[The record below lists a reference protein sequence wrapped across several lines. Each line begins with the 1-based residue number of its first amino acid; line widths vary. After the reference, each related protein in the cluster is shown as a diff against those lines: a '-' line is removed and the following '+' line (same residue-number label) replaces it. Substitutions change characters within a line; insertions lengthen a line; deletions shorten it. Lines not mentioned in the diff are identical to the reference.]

1 MTITQW
7 LLDTGSRI
15 LAFNGSSS
23 SCGLP
28 EQWIW
33 GQENP
38 IQSAAIITPLFVQLF
53 IVYKTHSW
61 LILLLI
67 VNNNF
72 DHWTGMVVVCI
83 PISEIRKLCLG
94 ETKAFAQ
101 SQSQDAHSATWLHSC
116 QYERASKN
124 FLDSIEKS
132 LRQGPV
138 LCCKFDRQPPVSIQ
152 HLNYSSSSK
161 GWFSHLK
168 QVNGYMLLK
177 IS

>member
-7 LLDTGSRI
+7 LPGHWLQNPGLQWFLI
-15 LAFNGSSS
+15 LLWPPWTEN
-23 SCGLP
+23 L
-28 EQWIW
+28 

-83 PISEIRKLCLG
+83 PISEIRKLYLG

-116 QYERASKN
+116 QYESASKN
-124 FLDSIEKS
+124 FLESIEKS
-132 LRQGPV
+132 LRQDSV
-138 LCCKFDRQPPVSIQ
+138 LCCKFDHQLGSCLSNIWVHHHQ
-152 HLNYSSSSK
+152 KADLATWNK
-161 GWFSHLK
+161 W
-168 QVNGYMLLK
+168 MATCC
-177 IS
+177 